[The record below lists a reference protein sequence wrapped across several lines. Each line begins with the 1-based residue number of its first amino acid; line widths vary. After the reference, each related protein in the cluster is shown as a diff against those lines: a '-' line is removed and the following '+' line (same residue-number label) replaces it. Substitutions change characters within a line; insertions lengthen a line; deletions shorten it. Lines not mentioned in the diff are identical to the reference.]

1 MTKLNKEFEQ
11 VTQRINST
19 KQGLDDLSKRIE
31 DLNKQIEEA
40 EAKYAT
46 YFKTVDMCLKGGNY
60 AAVCSVL
67 KNQ

>member
-1 MTKLNKEFEQ
+1 MTELNKEFEQ
-11 VTQRINST
+11 VTQKIDST
-19 KQGLDDLSKRIE
+19 KQGLDDLSKRIKE
-31 DLNKQIEEA
+31 LNKKIEEA

-60 AAVCSVL
+60 AAVRSVL